1 MSLLQTGLKK
11 YIFSDKHYYTKL
23 LTLALPVTLQNLI
36 ASSLSVVDT
45 VMVGSLGESQ
55 IAAVS
60 IANQY
65 VLLVFLIYA
74 SIHSGCGIYI
84 SQFFGKKDTESIK
97 QVANIGIIMGAV
109 VSLIFTVLAVAV
121 PNWIISIFSPDPI
134 VIEQGG
140 EFLRIVGIS
149 FVFASISFGF
159 SMNVRSIGKSVM
171 PMIVSAI
178 ALVINTILNF
188 VLIYGMFGA
197 PALGVKGAAIA
208 TLISR
213 IIEMLI
219 FVVVIYSS
227 YDLLKLRISIIR
239 KVASSMVL
247 KVSKTILPVL
257 LNEVCWGFGV
267 LVYSAVYGRISTEA
281 VAAVQI
287 YNTVTNL
294 FMVAGF
300 GLASASAVMIG
311 HKVGERE
318 MEKAREYS
326 WRFVILALMV
336 GALLGGA
343 LAISAPSVLTLFNIS
358 ESAAHSATFMLFVA
372 SVILGV
378 RFINIVSIVGL
389 LRGGGDASFA
399 FIIEAITMWCVGVP
413 LALLGAF
420 VFRFPVEYVVLLVML
435 EEVVKFIFVIFRM
448 RSNKWI
454 KSVVWDEDC

>member
-11 YIFSDKHYYTKL
+11 YIFSDKHYYRKL

-109 VSLIFTVLAVAV
+109 VSLLFTLLAVAV
-121 PNWIISIFSPDPI
+121 PNWIISIFSPDPV
-134 VIEQGG
+134 VIELGG

-188 VLIYGMFGA
+188 VLIFGMFGA

-219 FVVVIYSS
+219 FVVVIYS
-227 YDLLKLRISIIR
+227 
-239 KVASSMVL
+239 
-247 KVSKTILPVL
+247 
-257 LNEVCWGFGV
+257 
-267 LVYSAVYGRISTEA
+267 
-281 VAAVQI
+281 
-287 YNTVTNL
+287 
-294 FMVAGF
+294 
-300 GLASASAVMIG
+300 
-311 HKVGERE
+311 
-318 MEKAREYS
+318 
-326 WRFVILALMV
+326 
-336 GALLGGA
+336 
-343 LAISAPSVLTLFNIS
+343 
-358 ESAAHSATFMLFVA
+358 
-372 SVILGV
+372 
-378 RFINIVSIVGL
+378 
-389 LRGGGDASFA
+389 
-399 FIIEAITMWCVGVP
+399 
-413 LALLGAF
+413 
-420 VFRFPVEYVVLLVML
+420 
-435 EEVVKFIFVIFRM
+435 
-448 RSNKWI
+448 
-454 KSVVWDEDC
+454 